1 MYAFFCRPFAS
12 PPSSLPRSPSDV
24 LPYFLFVFFR
34 GREKERSW
42 GVVLRGG
49 CSVIDSPFFISN
61 ELGLIDIVVY
71 RT

>member
-1 MYAFFCRPFAS
+1 MYAFCCRPFAS

-24 LPYFLFVFFR
+24 LPFCLFSFR
-34 GREKERSW
+34 GREKERSR